1 MTASTFPSAGHRW
14 LALLVGAFLGAYI
27 GSTDWLA
34 PIHEWY
40 HVGVAGSHGIG
51 AHVTSWTSAELES
64 FNFPALFA
72 GWSAQLWAGAVCA
85 VVFAFIGRHSKAV
98 LFTGA
103 GGIGFAFISW
113 LRAFGSYDFND
124 AIKIYLNSPQANLS
138 ADDQVYVWNV
148 VHPVIE
154 ERWMIMGFFVI
165 GIAALIVVAMVWRDK
180 RFPQKEKAA

>member
-1 MTASTFPSAGHRW
+1 MIASTFPSAGYRW
-14 LALLVGAFLGAYI
+14 IALLTGVFIGAYI

-85 VVFAFIGRHSKAV
+85 VV
-98 LFTGA
+98 
-103 GGIGFAFISW
+103 FAFISW

>member
-1 MTASTFPSAGHRW
+1 MIASTFPSAGYRW
-14 LALLVGAFLGAYI
+14 IALLTGVSIGAYI

-85 VVFAFIGRHSKAV
+85 VVFAFI
-98 LFTGA
+98 
-103 GGIGFAFISW
+103 SW

-124 AIKIYLNSPQANLS
+124 AIKLYLNSPQANLS